1 MYWLCLLYM
10 SVCLYDDTMTA
21 IVTNLAAFA
30 IIWHAAYIIPLYVE
44 GVAVVVLFGYVCGLK
59 LM

>member
-1 MYWLCLLYM
+1 MSTLY
-10 SVCLYDDTMTA
+10 VCLRGDTRTA

-30 IIWHAAYIIPLYVE
+30 IIWPAAYIIPLYVE
-44 GVAVVVLFGYVCGLK
+44 GVAVVALFGYVCGLK

>member
-1 MYWLCLLYM
+1 MSTLY
-10 SVCLYDDTMTA
+10 VCLRGDTRTE